1 MVVVGLVDSRLAEDI
16 VIIIDTTV
24 VVIIVVIIVIVVTII
39 IIKETILRILNV
51 VAIVKYRRLINVW
64 VNYCAFVTFHIYRDR
79 HLYDNLLLYYSWF
92 GDGLK
97 LQ

>member
-1 MVVVGLVDSRLAEDI
+1 MVVVGLADSRLAENI

-39 IIKETILRILNV
+39 IIKETILWILNV
-51 VAIVKYRRLINVW
+51 VAIVKYRRFVNVW
-64 VNYCAFVTFHIYRDR
+64 VNYCAFVTFNVYRDW
-79 HLYDNLLLYYSWF
+79 HLYDNLLLYYPWL